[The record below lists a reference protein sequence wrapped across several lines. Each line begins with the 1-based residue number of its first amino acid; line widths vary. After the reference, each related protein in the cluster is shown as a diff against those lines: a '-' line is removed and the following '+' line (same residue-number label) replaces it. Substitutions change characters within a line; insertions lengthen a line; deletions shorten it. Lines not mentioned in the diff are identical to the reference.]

1 MIKSITLTLRNFFSQ
16 GHERTIKVKKNIAAS
31 LLIKGASIVVS
42 FMMVPLTI
50 DYVNPTQYGIWLTLS
65 SVIVWFGFFDIGL
78 GNGLR
83 NKLAEALAKD
93 DILNARKYISTAY
106 AFLGGIS
113 ALIIIL
119 YLIVK
124 PFINWSKFLN
134 APTSLSQ
141 ELNTL
146 ALFII
151 ILFCVQFVLQL
162 IGIIFSALQNTAKV
176 SLMFLTGNT
185 ISFLIVVI
193 LKHTTQ
199 GSLLYLGLSLF
210 IGNLLSLV
218 GFSVWFFNFVRR
230 DLKPSFILIK
240 PEYAKGLLNLGS
252 QFFIIQI
259 SAIVQYETTNIIISR
274 YFSPLEVTQYA
285 IPYKLFS
292 ALYMVFNLLIAP
304 LWSSVTEAYFKKDY
318 EWIIKSQQRLV
329 TLWRY
334 MVLMALVLLFC
345 CNFIYKIWLHNQ
357 VVIPFSTSLGIM
369 LYVLCLS
376 YGSIYVTILNGIGA
390 LKLQFQ
396 LSLVTMVLFIPL
408 TYLLAVVLHMGIIG
422 ISFSL
427 IICNVNGIIAAPYQY
442 RKLIYQYKTV

>member
-16 GHERTIKVKKNIAAS
+16 GHERTIKAKKNIAAS

-113 ALIIIL
+113 ILIILL
-119 YLIVK
+119 YSVVK

-134 APTSLSQ
+134 APPSLSH

-146 ALFII
+146 AFFII
-151 ILFCVQFVLQL
+151 ILFSMQFVLQL
-162 IGIIFSALQNTAKV
+162 IGIIFYALQNTAKV
-176 SLMFLTGNT
+176 SLMFLAGNI
-185 ISFLIVVI
+185 ISFVIVLV
-193 LKHTTQ
+193 LKYTTQ

-210 IGNLLSLV
+210 IGNLVSVL
-218 GFSVWFFNFVRR
+218 GFSLWFFNFVRK
-230 DLKPSFILIK
+230 DLKPSFVLIK

-259 SAIVQYETTNIIISR
+259 SSIVQYETTNIIISR
-274 YFSPLEVTQYA
+274 YFSPLEVTQYS

-304 LWSSVTEAYFKKDY
+304 LWSSVTEAFFKKDFN
-318 EWIIKSQQRLV
+318 WIIKTQQRLV
-329 TLWRY
+329 SFWRY
-334 MVLMALVLLFC
+334 MVLIALVLLLC

-357 VVIPFSTSLGIM
+357 VIIPFSTSLGIM
-369 LYVLCLS
+369 LYILCLS

-396 LSLVTMVLFIPL
+396 LSIITMILFIPL
-408 TYLLAVVLHMGIIG
+408 TYLLAVTFHMGIIG

-442 RKLIYQYKTV
+442 KKLIYQHKTV